1 MNLVVM
7 MTCWGRPA
15 LTKLV
20 LKQLEKVNEKQKF
33 ILVTVL
39 SKEDI
44 HFAELEKAISE
55 SKFKTEIVY
64 ESNEELGKKHNA
76 GISKTLELNPDYI
89 MNLGS
94 DDFLHENIFE
104 LYKPYIDKKL
114 DIIGL
119 NELYFFMYPDN
130 CLFFKYYNKFE
141 AIGAGRLMRTEKIK
155 ELDKLYTD
163 EKNRGLDTDS
173 ANNLR
178 KVNAVDVVLSGNGF
192 PYIVDVKTL
201 MNINQFDSIVKSE
214 NTKNIKKVDC
224 NIVLSN
230 FDILSKNLENLK
242 EMAKELNIHELVDE
256 NGDIECV
263 CINNH
268 SEFGKLDYKVGEK
281 FKINAKFAETFI
293 KKGFFEVVDARVKQ
307 AKNKKK

>member
-1 MNLVVM
+1 MNLVII

-20 LKQLEKVNEKQKF
+20 LNQLEKVNEKQKF

-76 GISKTLELNPDYI
+76 GISKALELNPDYI

-104 LYKPYIDKKL
+104 LYKPYIEKKL

-119 NELYFFMYPDN
+119 NELYFFRYPDN

-141 AIGAGRLMRTEKIK
+141 AIGAGRLIRAEKIK

-173 ANNLR
+173 ANNLK

-192 PYIVDVKTL
+192 PYVVDVKTL

-214 NTKNIKKVDC
+214 KTKNIKKIDC

-242 EMAKELNIHELVDE
+242 EMTKELNIHELADE
-256 NGDIECV
+256 NGDIECI

-268 SEFGKLDYKVGEK
+268 SEFGKLSYKVGEK
-281 FKINAKFAETFI
+281 FTINAKFAETFI
-293 KKGFFEVVDARVKQ
+293 KKGFFEVIDTRAKQ